1 LKEVSDIENKIFAV
15 DFDGTL
21 CKSMYPGIGEPII
34 ENIEFIKKLKE
45 KGNKIILWTCRTNK
59 ELEEA
64 VAWCADTGLVFD
76 KVNENLD
83 ESIEKYGG
91 DTRKVYADFYMDDKN
106 YQLSNSLNERKQALK
121 NRLKKQI

>member
-1 LKEVSDIENKIFAV
+1 MKEVSDIENKIFAV